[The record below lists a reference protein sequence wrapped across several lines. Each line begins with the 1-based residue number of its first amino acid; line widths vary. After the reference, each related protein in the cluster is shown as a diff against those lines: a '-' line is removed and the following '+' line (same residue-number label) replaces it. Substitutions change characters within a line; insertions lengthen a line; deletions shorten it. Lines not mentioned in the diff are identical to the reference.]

1 MAIYTEDD
9 LLPLSALQH
18 LLFCPRQCALIH
30 IEQLWQENLFTAQGR
45 LMHDRV
51 DQSGRESRKDVR
63 VEYGMPLRSMR
74 LGLIG
79 KGDVV
84 EFHRMDSKEGWQP
97 FPVEYKR
104 GKEKKENWD
113 KVQLC
118 AQAIC
123 LEEMLGLA
131 VPAGA
136 LFYGKNRR
144 RQDVVF
150 TDELRR
156 ETEETALKLHELIG
170 AGRTPQ
176 SVYSKRCDSCSFY
189 EICLPKIL
197 EKRRKIDRYLDQAC
211 EEQ

>member
-1 MAIYTEDD
+1 MAVYPEDD
-9 LLPLSALQH
+9 LLALSALQH

-30 IEQLWQENLFTAQGR
+30 LEQAWVENLYTAQGR
-45 LMHDRV
+45 LMHERV

-63 VEYGMPLRSMR
+63 IEYAMPLRCLR

-79 KGDVV
+79 KADVV
-84 EFHRMDSKEGWQP
+84 EFHRLAAAGGWQP

-104 GKEKKENWD
+104 GKQKKENWD

-118 AQAIC
+118 AQALC
-123 LEEMLGLA
+123 LEEMLGLV

-144 RQDVVF
+144 RQDVAF

-156 ETEETALKLHELIG
+156 QTEDTAQLLHELIG
-170 AGRTPQ
+170 AGRTPAP
-176 SVYSKRCDSCSFY
+176 VYTKRCDSCSFY
-189 EICLPKIL
+189 DICLPKIL
-197 EKRRKIDRYLDQAC
+197 EKKRKIDRYLDQA
-211 EEQ
+211 